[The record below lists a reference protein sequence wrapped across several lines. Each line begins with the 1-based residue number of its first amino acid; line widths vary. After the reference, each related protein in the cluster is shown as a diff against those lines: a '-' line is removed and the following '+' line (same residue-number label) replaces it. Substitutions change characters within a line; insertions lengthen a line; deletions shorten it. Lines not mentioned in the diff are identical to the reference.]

1 MRYAAGGGGL
11 TFPSAYAR
19 MRGVRDAPWSHTL
32 SPLRT
37 RLHLRC
43 QFERRTDQSCIGV
56 RFTGGSG
63 PKIDAQRNSSAM
75 NELGKI
81 AGRETQRL
89 GAAAA
94 SLRRQS
100 VEDDAE

>member
-1 MRYAAGGGGL
+1 MHHGPTRYHPCEPGCICG
-11 TFPSAYAR
+11 
-19 MRGVRDAPWSHTL
+19 
-32 SPLRT
+32 
-37 RLHLRC
+37 C
-43 QFERRTDQSCIGV
+43 QFERRTDQSRIGV